1 VTEAYDL
8 SADRLC
14 VGTVGP
20 VGNRLF
26 LIQCR
31 DAATLLTLKV
41 EKQQVAAMYKGI
53 DLDKYF

>member
-1 VTEAYDL
+1 MTEAYDL

-20 VGNRLF
+20 VGSRLF

-31 DAATLLTLKV
+31 QGSAKMIRCT
-41 EKQQVAAMYKGI
+41 GI
-53 DLDKYF
+53 P